1 MDEFDLRL
9 SYGTAN
15 TESELPELEEE
26 RHKAVA
32 AKDSRDHVRAHKLLL
47 TFFPRMPE
55 GACSEILEHG
65 FQKGSGRVGRSG
77 TLEDNIKVQLAVNAH
92 IRHRL
97 TQYDAILA
105 ANKGQDAKLAAREV
119 VNGQVQAIA
128 DSWRAPSSQAGVSVL
143 RTPVPKDSAAILEAN
158 RQRRIRTSKAQTT
171 TASEAQVLEEAL
183 NGLRINEKE
192 HEATARMKAAQR
204 RAQKKAEKLAHKTF
218 RHKKRRRD
226 ALRLHTEQQEGP
238 GQRIPSQNVHKRQD
252 KNPLKPTKQGGNR
265 KLRIA
270 DNGVELEPKEPDT
283 YAPVYEPSDAQLPK
297 PRVLRSDY
305 PTFGKIPKDIHI
317 IGDHVEL
324 EPKGHDRYMP
334 TSGLIP
340 SIEKPAKS
348 RYPLRRNRDRYMPTS
363 GPNPSIEHPR
373 QSRDPLR
380 SSHRTIG
387 DLGSNSEGLHP
398 IEQSTNE
405 DGRRAG
411 DSEWMDIDDI
421 SVRTA
426 GVHLA

>member
-1 MDEFDLRL
+1 MRL
-9 SYGTAN
+9 SNGKAILN
-15 TESELPELEEE
+15 PKSELEER
-26 RHKAVA
+26 RHKVVA

-47 TFFPRMPE
+47 TFFPKMPE

-77 TLEDNIKVQLAVNAH
+77 TIEDKMKVQLAVNAH
-92 IRHRL
+92 IRHRM

-105 ANKGQDAKLAAREV
+105 ANKGQDAKLAAREI

-128 DSWRAPSSQAGVSVL
+128 DSWRATSSQAGDSES

-158 RQRRIRTSKAQTT
+158 RQRRIRTSKAQTP
-171 TASEAQVLEEAL
+171 TASEVQVLEEAL

-192 HEATARMKAAQR
+192 REANARMEATQR
-204 RAQKKAEKLAHKTF
+204 RAQKKAEKLARKTF
-218 RHKKRRRD
+218 FRNKKWRRD

-238 GQRIPSQNVHKRQD
+238 GQSIHSQNIHKRQE
-252 KNPLKPTKQGGNR
+252 KNTLKPTKQGGNR
-265 KLRIA
+265 KLRIT
-270 DNGVELEPKEPDT
+270 DNGLELEPKEPDT
-283 YAPVYEPSDAQLPK
+283 YVPFYGPSDAQLPK
-297 PRVLRSDY
+297 LRVLRSDY
-305 PTFGKIPKDIHI
+305 PTFGNIPKDSHT

-324 EPKGHDRYMP
+324 EPKAHDRYMP
-334 TSGLIP
+334 TSGLIQ

-348 RYPLRRNRDRYMPTS
+348 RYPLRRNRDGYVPTS
-363 GPNPSIEHPR
+363 SPNTSIDPPR
-373 QSRDPLR
+373 QSRYPLR

-387 DLGSNSEGLHP
+387 DFASNSEGLHP
-398 IEQSTNE
+398 IEQFTNE

-411 DSEWMDIDDI
+411 DSEWMGIDDI
-421 SVRTA
+421 SLRTA

>member
-1 MDEFDLRL
+1 
-9 SYGTAN
+9 
-15 TESELPELEEE
+15 
-26 RHKAVA
+26 
-32 AKDSRDHVRAHKLLL
+32 
-47 TFFPRMPE
+47 MPE

-77 TLEDNIKVQLAVNAH
+77 TLGDKIKVQLAVNAH
-92 IRHRL
+92 IRHRM

-105 ANKGQDAKLAAREV
+105 ANKGQDAKLAAREI

-128 DSWRAPSSQAGVSVL
+128 NSWRATSSQAGDSES

-192 HEATARMKAAQR
+192 REANGRMEATQR
-204 RAQKKAEKLAHKTF
+204 RAQKKAEKLARKTF
-218 RHKKRRRD
+218 FGNKKKRRD
-226 ALRLHTEQQEGP
+226 ALRLHIEQQEGP
-238 GQRIPSQNVHKRQD
+238 GQSIHSQNIHKRQE
-252 KNPLKPTKQGGNR
+252 KNTLKPTKQGGNR
-265 KLRIA
+265 KLRIT
-270 DNGVELEPKEPDT
+270 DNGLELEPKEPDT
-283 YAPVYEPSDAQLPK
+283 YVPVYEPSDAQLPK

-305 PTFGKIPKDIHI
+305 PTFGNIPKDSHT

-334 TSGLIP
+334 TSGLIL

-348 RYPLRRNRDRYMPTS
+348 RCPLRRNRDRYVPTS
-363 GPNPSIEHPR
+363 GPNPNIDPPR
-373 QSRDPLR
+373 QSRYPLR

-387 DLGSNSEGLHP
+387 DSASNSEGLHP
-398 IEQSTNE
+398 IEQFTNE
-405 DGRRAG
+405 NGRRAG

-421 SVRTA
+421 SLRTA

>member
-1 MDEFDLRL
+1 
-9 SYGTAN
+9 
-15 TESELPELEEE
+15 
-26 RHKAVA
+26 
-32 AKDSRDHVRAHKLLL
+32 
-47 TFFPRMPE
+47 MPE

-77 TLEDNIKVQLAVNAH
+77 TIEDKIKVQLAVNAH
-92 IRHRL
+92 IRHRM

-105 ANKGQDAKLAAREV
+105 ANKGQDAKLAAREI

-128 DSWRAPSSQAGVSVL
+128 DSWRATSSQAGDSES

-171 TASEAQVLEEAL
+171 TSSEAQVLEEAL
-183 NGLRINEKE
+183 NGLRINGKE
-192 HEATARMKAAQR
+192 REANAPMEATQR
-204 RAQKKAEKLAHKTF
+204 RAQKKADKLARKTF
-218 RHKKRRRD
+218 FRNKKRRD

-238 GQRIPSQNVHKRQD
+238 GQSIHSQNIHKRQE
-252 KNPLKPTKQGGNR
+252 KNALKPTKQGGNR
-265 KLRIA
+265 KLRIT
-270 DNGVELEPKEPDT
+270 DNGLELEPKEPDT
-283 YAPVYEPSDAQLPK
+283 YMPFYEPSDAQLPK

-305 PTFGKIPKDIHI
+305 PTFGNIPKDSHT

-324 EPKGHDRYMP
+324 EPKGYDRYMP
-334 TSGLIP
+334 TSGLIQ

-348 RYPLRRNRDRYMPTS
+348 RYPLRRNRDRYVPTS
-363 GPNPSIEHPR
+363 RPNPSIDPPR
-373 QSRDPLR
+373 QSRYPLR

-387 DLGSNSEGLHP
+387 DFASNSEGLHR

-421 SVRTA
+421 SLRTA